1 MVDRTAITFCSEHP
15 HTIGHW
21 DDSLFVGRQAEM
33 AALQAALEDTLAS
46 RRRLVLLGGEPGI
59 GKTRTVREFARH
71 AEGRGSLVLW
81 GRCAET
87 PGAPPYWPW
96 SQMIRSYARAHDAMT
111 LRADMGAGTVD
122 LVTLAP
128 EVREHLT
135 DLPTSAPI
143 EDPEQARFR
152 LFTSMTAFLRQAAQ
166 RQPLVLVLEN
176 LHGADKPSLLLLEFL
191 VLQRAFERSA
201 PAHRQR
207 YSASASASARTTRT
221 FFPTASAYFINVAI
235 VGFAFA

>member
-1 MVDRTAITFCSEHP
+1 MVDRAAITLGSGHP
-15 HTIGHW
+15 HTAGHW

-46 RRRLVLLGGEPGI
+46 RGRLVLLGGEPGI

-96 SQMIRSYARAHDAMT
+96 SQMIRSYARAHDAT
-111 LRADMGAGTVD
+111 VLRVDKGAGAVD

-128 EVREHLT
+128 EVQEHLT
-135 DLPTSAPI
+135 DLPPSAPI

-152 LFTSMTAFLRQAAQ
+152 LFTSMIAFLRQAS
-166 RQPLVLVLEN
+166 P
-176 LHGADKPSLLLLEFL
+176 
-191 VLQRAFERSA
+191 
-201 PAHRQR
+201 
-207 YSASASASARTTRT
+207 SASRRSLWHGGRRIPPPWRRRYGRTITRT
-221 FFPTASAYFINVAI
+221 GGQKTWTHACRRRPKSSP
-235 VGFAFA
+235 